1 MSVERSVFSDNSE
14 LAMFLRK
21 NYGME
26 DCFVL
31 KIDEGSAN
39 CYKIENAR
47 GSFFLKEFQ
56 KKFDRCSIEREIE
69 VCKLVRDIGV
79 PTSEFIAG
87 LDNKYVFEYN
97 GHCFHLQKFIEGY
110 MFAGNDFNDEVLY
123 ESAELLGKI
132 NLGLANIDFLP
143 EGFPDKWFEDWT
155 IEKSLKKQ
163 KDILES
169 IKASKRTTEEKEKI
183 IEACQEKINL
193 LKIYNKDYLKYKNL
207 KIVNSHGDYSRLQ
220 ILCDIAKN
228 KINAVID
235 FSGAASVPAVWEII
249 RSYSYGAKEC
259 INGSNIDLIKFKKY
273 IEKYLKYGKL
283 DLFDISNMAGFYYYN
298 LLRSTYGLNSE
309 NRNLNDFAIWRTG
322 LCKYL
327 SESYN
332 DIDLYLF
339 NEFRG
344 SVG

>member
-1 MSVERSVFSDNSE
+1 M
-14 LAMFLRK
+14 
-21 NYGME
+21 
-26 DCFVL
+26 
-31 KIDEGSAN
+31 
-39 CYKIENAR
+39 
-47 GSFFLKEFQ
+47 
-56 KKFDRCSIEREIE
+56 
-69 VCKLVRDIGV
+69 
-79 PTSEFIAG
+79 
-87 LDNKYVFEYN
+87 
-97 GHCFHLQKFIEGY
+97 
-110 MFAGNDFNDEVLY
+110 
-123 ESAELLGKI
+123 
-132 NLGLANIDFLP
+132 P

-155 IEKSLKKQ
+155 IEKSLKKH

>member
-1 MSVERSVFSDNSE
+1 M
-14 LAMFLRK
+14 LKA
-21 NYGME
+21 YGE
-26 DCFVL
+26 D
-31 KIDEGSAN
+31 
-39 CYKIENAR
+39 
-47 GSFFLKEFQ
+47 
-56 KKFDRCSIEREIE
+56 
-69 VCKLVRDIGV
+69 
-79 PTSEFIAG
+79 
-87 LDNKYVFEYN
+87 
-97 GHCFHLQKFIEGY
+97 H
-110 MFAGNDFNDEVLY
+110 
-123 ESAELLGKI
+123 
-132 NLGLANIDFLP
+132 
-143 EGFPDKWFEDWT
+143 
-155 IEKSLKKQ
+155 
-163 KDILES
+163 
-169 IKASKRTTEEKEKI
+169 
-183 IEACQEKINL
+183 
-193 LKIYNKDYLKYKNL
+193 LKYNNL
-207 KIVNSHGDYSRLQ
+207 KTFNSHGDYSRLQ